1 MDLFN
6 HLVMGAGLPTLGGV
20 KNWVLEIVT
29 QFIVIVVVGLA
40 AKHFVKL
47 KIGGIVAVCVVGSA
61 VTWIIRHWSQFSGWV
76 DALMNKL

>member
-20 KNWVLEIVT
+20 KSWVLDIVT
-29 QFIVIVVVGLA
+29 QFIVIVVVGLV

>member
-6 HLVMGAGLPTLGGV
+6 HLIMGAGLPTLSGV
-20 KNWVLEIVT
+20 KGWVLDIVT
-29 QFIVIVVVGLA
+29 QFIVIVVVALA

-61 VTWIIRHWSQFSGWV
+61 VTWTIRHWSQFSGWV